1 MPGLGDR
8 YSIRPAP
15 GAADLV
21 AARALFLEYAA
32 WLAEDL
38 CFQGFEE
45 ELATLPGKYAP
56 PDGRLF
62 LACREGKPIG
72 CVALRRF
79 DADSGELKRLYV
91 QPDHRGHGVAR
102 ALGAAAIEVARAIGY
117 RRVVL
122 DTLDRMT
129 AARKLYAELGFGEIP
144 AYYPNPIPGAQF
156 MERVLREEGSDK
168 RRG

>member
-1 MPGLGDR
+1 MPGLADR
-8 YSIRPAP
+8 YSIRPAA
-15 GAADLV
+15 GAADLA
-21 AARALFLEYAA
+21 AARALFLKYAA
-32 WLAEDL
+32 WLEEDL

-102 ALGAAAIEVARAIGY
+102 ALCAAAIEAAREIGY
-117 RRVVL
+117 HRVVL

-129 AARKLYAELGFGEIP
+129 AARKLYAAAGFREIS
-144 AYYPNPIPGAQF
+144 AYYASPIAGTQF
-156 MERVLREEGSDK
+156 MARVLRDEG
-168 RRG
+168 RGTGGA